1 MSRRPNGL
9 ARASIRFR
17 PTAFAGAFVA
27 LLFASVI
34 VAASALFLQSGV
46 TLSAQ
51 PVRYA
56 DAAVVVAADDQV
68 RRGEGDWET
77 TLPLAQRPLV
87 DAALA
92 GRLAAVPGVAAV
104 VPDVSATVTAGTATW
119 SAAGWSRTA
128 LEPGATAPADG
139 APRPGQ
145 VVLSDVAATAAGLG
159 VGDTVQLATPGGT
172 RSLTVSGLRTAA
184 GGPDLWVA
192 DADAP
197 ALAGHPGQVDA
208 LALRAADGTSPA
220 QLRGAVRAA
229 LAGVAGPPTGL
240 VVVTGDER
248 GEVETAGFGASKETL
263 TAIGGSLGGVLLMV
277 ALFVVVS
284 TTSLAVE
291 QRSRELAL
299 LRAIGA
305 TPRQLRRT
313 VATETALVALLAAP
327 LGLVP
332 GVFLARWL
340 LGAMT
345 ERGYLLPGLELSTG
359 PVALLATVLVVAG
372 AAMAAGLLAA
382 RRPARIRPAEA
393 LREASL
399 AGSRLGRA
407 RWVLGLVA
415 LAGSVPLAIVSATAP
430 GELGMGLAA
439 TVVLTLLLAV
449 GLLGPVVAGA
459 VSRVVRPVLDR
470 LGAPGRLAAANG
482 RSNARRLASAIT
494 PLVMAV
500 AFAGTMSLLQSSVDR
515 ATTTQREDAV
525 VADTVVAA
533 GPAGISPDTPAQL
546 AALPGVRAAVGVLPG
561 SVATPAM
568 GELLPHSAVGV
579 TGDPAALPQALD
591 VGVRSGDLAALRP
604 GGAGTVALDV
614 QLADSLD
621 ARVGEPVE
629 LIAPDGAT
637 IRPTVV
643 ALYGRG
649 LGVAAALLPA
659 DTLRPH
665 LTTPV
670 LTEVLVRHDG
680 PVQATDL
687 TALRDVVG
695 PAAGVAGPG
704 PDGSPQSAVTSNG
717 WLNGVFAVALAG
729 FAAIAAANTLVMITL
744 ARRREVGLLGMIGAT
759 RRQVLRTA
767 RLEAL
772 VVAGAAIG
780 LGSVIAWGTLLPSV
794 VGATGSGPHVPLLL
808 TAAVLVGVVVLAL
821 VCTVLPTR
829 VVLRG
834 ARAGAVGT
842 RE

>member
-1 MSRRPNGL
+1 MGNGL
-9 ARASIRFR
+9 ARASIRSR

-27 LLFASVI
+27 LLFASI
-34 VAASALFLQSGV
+34 VVSASAPFLQSGV

-56 DAAVVVAADDQV
+56 DAAVVVAADDEV

-77 TLPLAQRPLV
+77 TLPLAERPLV

-92 GRLAAVPGVAAV
+92 ERLAAVPGVATV
-104 VPDVSATVTAGTATW
+104 LPDVSATVTAGTATW

-128 LEPGATAPADG
+128 LEPGATTVAQG
-139 APRPGQ
+139 APRSGQ
-145 VVLSDVAATAAGLG
+145 VVLTVAAAGTAGVG
-159 VGDTVQLATPGGT
+159 VGDPLELTSPGGT
-172 RSLTVSGLRTAA
+172 RTLTVAGVRDVA
-184 GGPDLWVA
+184 GGPDVWVA
-192 DADAP
+192 DADAA
-197 ALAGHPGQVDA
+197 ALAGHPGRVDA
-208 LALRAADGTSPA
+208 LALRADAGTTPGR
-220 QLRGAVRAA
+220 LRTDVRAA
-229 LAGVAGPPTGL
+229 LAGVPGPPTGL
-240 VVVTGDER
+240 VVATGDER

-313 VATETALVALLAAP
+313 VATETALVALVAAP

-332 GVFLARWL
+332 GLFLARWL
-340 LGAMT
+340 LAGMT
-345 ERGYLLPGLELSTG
+345 GRGYLLPDLALDTG
-359 PVALLATVLVVAG
+359 PVALLVTVVVVAG

-399 AGSRLGRA
+399 AGSRLGRV
-407 RWVLGLVA
+407 RWVLGLTA
-415 LAGSVPLAIVSATAP
+415 LAGSVPLAIVSATVP

-439 TVVLTLLLAV
+439 TVVLTLLLAI
-449 GLLGPVVAGA
+449 GLLGPVVAGL

-482 RSNARRLASAIT
+482 RSNARRLGSALT

-500 AFAGTMSLLQSSVDR
+500 AFAGTMSLLQGSVDR
-515 ATTTQREDAV
+515 ATTTQREAAV
-525 VADTVVAA
+525 VADTVVSP
-533 GPAGISPDTPAQL
+533 GPAGLPLDLPERV

-561 SVATPAM
+561 SVATRSV
-568 GELLPHSAVGV
+568 GELLPHTASGL
-579 TGDPAALPQALD
+579 TGDPARVSAALD
-591 VGVRSGDLAALRP
+591 VGVRDGDLAAQRL
-604 GGAGTVALDV
+604 GGEGTVALDV
-614 QLADSLD
+614 LLADSLD
-621 ARVGEPVE
+621 AGVGEPVE

-643 ALYGRG
+643 ATYTRG

-659 DTLRPH
+659 ETLRPH

-670 LTEVLVRHDG
+670 LAELLVRHDG
-680 PVQATDL
+680 PVQPAEL
-687 TALRDVVG
+687 TALAAVAG
-695 PAAGVAGPG
+695 PVAQVAGPG
-704 PDGSPQSAVTSNG
+704 PDGGPQGVAGESDG
-717 WLNGVFAVALAG
+717 WLDTVFAAGLAG
-729 FAAIAAANTLVMITL
+729 FAAIAAANTLVMIAL
-744 ARRREVGLLGMIGAT
+744 ARRREVGLLGMVGAT

-772 VVAGAAIG
+772 VVSGAAVG
-780 LGSVIAWGTLLPSV
+780 LGSLIAWGTLLPSV
-794 VGATGSGPHVPLLL
+794 HGATGSGPYVPPLL
-808 TAAVLVGVVVLAL
+808 AAGVLGGVVVLAL

-829 VVLRG
+829 VVLAR

>member
-1 MSRRPNGL
+1 MSNGL

-27 LLFASVI
+27 LLFASVV

-92 GRLAAVPGVAAV
+92 DRLADVPGVAAV

-128 LEPGATAPADG
+128 LEPGATTVADAG
-139 APRPGQ
+139 PRTGQ
-145 VVLSDVAATAAGLG
+145 VVLAPAAAAAAVVG
-159 VGDTVQLATPGGT
+159 VGDRLELRTPGGT
-172 RSLTVSGLRTAA
+172 RSVTVAALRDAA
-184 GGPDLWVA
+184 GGPDVWVA
-192 DADAP
+192 DADA
-197 ALAGHPGQVDA
+197 AAVAGHPGRVDA
-208 LALRAADGTSPA
+208 FALRATEGTSAA
-220 QLRGAVRAA
+220 QLRGAVRQA
-229 LAGVAGPPTGL
+229 LAGVPGPPTGL

-263 TAIGGSLGGVLLMV
+263 TAIGGSLGGVLLTV

-313 VATETALVALLAAP
+313 VATEAALVAFLAAP

-332 GVFLARWL
+332 GLFLARWL
-340 LGAMT
+340 LGEMT
-345 ERGYLLPGLELSTG
+345 ARGYLLPGLELSTG
-359 PVALLATVLVVAG
+359 PVALLVTVLVVAG
-372 AAMAAGLLAA
+372 AAVAAGLLAA

-399 AGSRLGRA
+399 AGSRLGPA
-407 RWVLGLVA
+407 RWVLGLTA
-415 LAGSVPLAIVSATAP
+415 LAGSVPLAIVSATVP

-439 TVVLTLLLAV
+439 TVVLTLLLAI

-459 VSRVVRPVLDR
+459 VSRLARPVLDR
-470 LGAPGRLAAANG
+470 FGAPGRLAAANG
-482 RSNARRLASAIT
+482 RTNARRLGSAIT

-500 AFAGTMSLLQSSVDR
+500 AFAGTMFLLQGSVDR
-515 ATTTQREDAV
+515 ATADQREAAV
-525 VADTVVAA
+525 VADTVVSA
-533 GPAGISPDTPAQL
+533 GPAGLPVDLPAQV
-546 AALPGVRAAVGVLPG
+546 AALPGVGAAVGVLPA
-561 SVATPAM
+561 SVATPAL
-568 GELLPHSAVGV
+568 GELMPHTASGL
-579 TGDPAALPQALD
+579 TGDPALLSRALD
-591 VGVRSGDLAALRP
+591 VGVRDGDLAALRP
-604 GGAGTVALDV
+604 GGDGTVALDV
-614 QLADSLD
+614 LLADALD

-629 LIAPDGAT
+629 LITPDGAT

-643 ALYGRG
+643 ARYDRG

-659 DTLRPH
+659 ETLRPH

-670 LTEVLVRHDG
+670 LSELLVRHDG
-680 PVQATDL
+680 PVQPADL
-687 TALRDVVG
+687 AALGTVTG
-695 PAAGVAGPG
+695 PAAQVAGPG
-704 PDGSPQSAVTSNG
+704 PDGAPASALTSDS
-717 WLNGVFAVALAG
+717 WLDVVFAAGLAG

-744 ARRREVGLLGMIGAT
+744 ARRREVGLLGMVGAT

-780 LGSVIAWGTLLPSV
+780 LGSLIAWGTLLPSV
-794 VGATGSGPHVPLLL
+794 HGATGAGPYVPPAL
-808 TAAVLVGVVVLAL
+808 AAGVLGGVVVLAL
-821 VCTVLPTR
+821 VCTGVPTR
-829 VVLRG
+829 VVLHG

>member
-1 MSRRPNGL
+1 MTGNGL

-27 LLFASVI
+27 LLFASI
-34 VAASALFLQSGV
+34 VVSASALFLQSGI

-56 DAAVVVAADDQV
+56 DAAVVVAADDEV

-77 TLPLAQRPLV
+77 TLPLAERPLV

-92 GRLAAVPGVAAV
+92 DRLAGVPGVAAV
-104 VPDVSATVTAGTATW
+104 VPDVSATVTAGTAAW

-128 LEPGATAPADG
+128 LEPGATAVADG
-139 APRPGQ
+139 GPRTGQ
-145 VVLSDVAATAAGLG
+145 VVLTTAAAESAGVG
-159 VGDTVQLATPGGT
+159 VGDPLELTTPGDT
-172 RSLTVSGLRTAA
+172 RTVTVSGLRTVA
-184 GGPDLWVA
+184 GGPDLWAA
-192 DADAP
+192 DADAA
-197 ALAGHPGQVDA
+197 ALAGHPGRVDA
-208 LALRAADGTSPA
+208 LALRAADGTSPD
-220 QLRGAVRAA
+220 QLRTDVRTA
-229 LAGVAGPPTGL
+229 LAGVPGPPTGL
-240 VVVTGDER
+240 VVATGDER

-332 GVFLARWL
+332 GLFLARWL
-340 LGAMT
+340 LDGT
-345 ERGYLLPGLELSTG
+345 TGRGYLLPGLALDTG
-359 PVALLATVLVVAG
+359 PVALLVTVVVVAG

-399 AGSRLGRA
+399 AGSRLGRG
-407 RWVLGLVA
+407 RWVLGLTA
-415 LAGSVPLAIVSATAP
+415 LAGSVPLAIVSAIVP

-439 TVVLTLLLAV
+439 TVVLTLLLAI
-449 GLLGPVVAGA
+449 GLLGPVVAGL

-482 RSNARRLASAIT
+482 RSNARRLGSALT

-500 AFAGTMSLLQSSVDR
+500 AFAGTMFLLQGSVDR
-515 ATTTQREDAV
+515 ATTTQREAAV
-525 VADTVVAA
+525 VADTVVSPGAA
-533 GPAGISPDTPAQL
+533 GLPVDLPERV

-561 SVATPAM
+561 SVATRSV
-568 GELLPHSAVGV
+568 GELLPHTASGL
-579 TGDPAALPQALD
+579 TGDPAQLSAALD
-591 VGVRSGDLAALRP
+591 VGVRDGDLAALRS
-604 GGAGTVALDV
+604 GGEGTVALDV
-614 QLADSLD
+614 LLADSLD

-629 LIAPDGAT
+629 LVAPDGAT

-643 ALYGRG
+643 ATYARG

-659 DTLRPH
+659 ETLRPH
-665 LTTPV
+665 LTTAV
-670 LTEVLVRHDG
+670 LAEVLVRHDG
-680 PVQATDL
+680 PVQPGQL
-687 TALRDVVG
+687 TALGAVAG
-695 PAAGVAGPG
+695 PAAQVAGPG
-704 PDGSPQSAVTSNG
+704 PDGAPQVAGESDG
-717 WLNGVFAVALAG
+717 WLDTVFAAWLAG

-744 ARRREVGLLGMIGAT
+744 ARRREVGLLGMVGAT

-772 VVAGAAIG
+772 VVAGAAVG
-780 LGSVIAWGTLLPSV
+780 LGSAIAWGTLLPSV
-794 VGATGSGPHVPLLL
+794 HGATGSGPYVPPLL
-808 TAAVLVGVVVLAL
+808 AAGVLGGVVVLTL
-821 VCTVLPTR
+821 VCTALPTR
-829 VVLRG
+829 VVLAG